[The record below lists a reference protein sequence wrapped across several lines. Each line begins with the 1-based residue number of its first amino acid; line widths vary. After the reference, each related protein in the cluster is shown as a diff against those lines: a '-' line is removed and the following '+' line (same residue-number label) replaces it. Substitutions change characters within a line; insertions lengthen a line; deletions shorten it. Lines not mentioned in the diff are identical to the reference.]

1 MTNCFTIFYNFT
13 KYVRNVIFLKK
24 IQMLEFSIYARL
36 AEYKELTVFNSL
48 GLLTSEIRHRAK
60 LFLLFIILLFI
71 IFLFGNKEIVTKCHK
86 RQFSNPYIYTT

>member
-1 MTNCFTIFYNFT
+1 MTNFFTIFYNFT

-60 LFLLFIILLFI
+60 LFLLFII
-71 IFLFGNKEIVTKCHK
+71 FLFGNKEIVTKCHK

>member
-60 LFLLFIILLFI
+60 LFYIKYSYLEIKRLLPSFIYNILVW
-71 IFLFGNKEIVTKCHK
+71 K
-86 RQFSNPYIYTT
+86 

>member
-60 LFLLFIILLFI
+60 LFLLFII
-71 IFLFGNKEIVTKCHK
+71 FLFGNKEIVTKCHK